1 MKYFVGLLYLA
12 TLIALTYAGTKFE
25 YNNNVNEDE
34 EQELMEHK
42 IEDNDEEMVEDFIG
56 MRSIIVV
63 LLLYDVI
70 ISAFFPSFRCKYCK
84 DSCYCTYCQV
94 W

>member
-42 IEDNDEEMVEDFIG
+42 IEDDDEEMVEDFIG
-56 MRSIIVV
+56 MQQHNCSTF
-63 LLLYDVI
+63 VI
-70 ISAFFPSFRCKYCK
+70 ML
-84 DSCYCTYCQV
+84 
-94 W
+94 

>member
-12 TLIALTYAGTKFE
+12 TLIALAYAGTKFE

-42 IEDNDEEMVEDFIG
+42 IEDDDEEMVEDFIG
-56 MRSIIVV
+56 MHQHNYSTF
-63 LLLYDVI
+63 VI
-70 ISAFFPSFRCKYCK
+70 ML
-84 DSCYCTYCQV
+84 
-94 W
+94 

>member
-1 MKYFVGLLYLA
+1 MKYFVSLLYLT
-12 TLIALTYAGTKFE
+12 TLIALTYAGNKFE

-42 IEDNDEEMVEDFIG
+42 IEDDDEEMVEDFIG

-63 LLLYDVI
+63 LLL
-70 ISAFFPSFRCKYCK
+70 
-84 DSCYCTYCQV
+84 
-94 W
+94 

>member
-25 YNNNVNEDE
+25 YNDNVNEDE

-42 IEDNDEEMVEDFIG
+42 IEDDDEEMVEDFIG
-56 MRSIIVV
+56 MCSII
-63 LLLYDVI
+63 YNSTFVI
-70 ISAFFPSFRCKYCK
+70 ML
-84 DSCYCTYCQV
+84 
-94 W
+94 